1 MNIKN
6 NKTSIKDK
14 PEFRCFNKR
23 QRIRRA
29 INIDYPYKLATQ
41 GTQNEDK
48 QSRNTPQY
56 VLDTTMR
63 KQTQMT

>member
-23 QRIRRA
+23 
-29 INIDYPYKLATQ
+29 
-41 GTQNEDK
+41 
-48 QSRNTPQY
+48 
-56 VLDTTMR
+56 
-63 KQTQMT
+63 